1 MVGRTRLT
9 TPLAL
14 TTILPMRQ
22 RVPWCAF
29 KRPGVSNFR
38 QPIVFPKNWIAV
50 CPEGDLTNHIRFIA
64 EYEDGSSDV
73 FAVPECTLDQGPMP
87 IARIV
92 AREWQTDGYLKPGK
106 IVGVR
111 RLTTE
116 EFMSV
121 LLA

>member
-1 MVGRTRLT
+1 MT
-9 TPLAL
+9 
-14 TTILPMRQ
+14 
-22 RVPWCAF
+22 F
-29 KRPGVSNFR
+29 D
-38 QPIVFPKNWIAV
+38 
-50 CPEGDLTNHIRFIA
+50 PEGDLRNHIRFIA

-73 FAVPECTLDQGPMP
+73 FAVPECTLDQGPGKMS
-87 IARIV
+87 IAHIV